1 MGHVGMTPQS
11 VNAFGGFRVQG
22 RGDRADLVMHAAKAV
37 EEAGVFSMVLEVIPG
52 VVAKRI
58 TEAVSVPTIGIG
70 AGQECDGEIQVWHD
84 VLGLSTET
92 YKHAKRFLEGSELII
107 GALTAYAEAVRNREF
122 PAEENTF

>member
-1 MGHVGMTPQS
+1 MGVSVWKDVGLRIRDE
-11 VNAFGGFRVQG
+11 NDALFFLDDG
-22 RGDRADLVMHAAKAV
+22 RLAPVWAAV

-92 YKHAKRFLEGSELII
+92 YKHAKRFLEGNELII
-107 GALTAYAEAVRNREF
+107 EALTAYAEAVRNREF